1 MGDSCV
7 YLNECERTEQ
17 CARVPK
23 AKRQQHLSFYEAI
36 TDNEG
41 LAKGSALHVNQGL
54 LECNHKDVGV
64 RVRVTR
70 EQVKGSADET

>member
-1 MGDSCV
+1 MHA
-7 YLNECERTEQ
+7 RTESETLATPYFAS
-17 CARVPK
+17 C
-23 AKRQQHLSFYEAI
+23 SFYEAI

-64 RVRVTR
+64 
-70 EQVKGSADET
+70 